1 MKKLLFSI
9 ALIVCAMFFSGC
21 TLTKHLVYFQNIDTV
36 NLAQG
41 EMRPKIKIKPND
53 ELTINVTSITP
64 EAAAPF
70 NFNANS
76 VNAGSYMGSTGS
88 IYTYI
93 VDKDGEINFPVLGKI
108 KVEGKTRPELED
120 YICEQ
125 IQPYFSEQE
134 KPVVKVRISN
144 FKVIVIGAAGPS
156 VINVPNER
164 MSIIEALAKSG
175 DISLYGKKTNIML
188 IREDAKGEKMTA
200 RYNINDANILNS
212 PYYFLEQNDII
223 YVEPHKI
230 QARNAD
236 ISANTFWTSLT
247 SLGMSLATMVVAIT
261 KW

>member
-1 MKKLLFSI
+1 MKKILFCI
-9 ALIVCAMFFSGC
+9 ALVVSAMLFSGC
-21 TLTKHLVYFQNIDTV
+21 TLSKHLVYFQNIDSV

-41 EMRPKIKIKPND
+41 EMRPKIKVKPND

-70 NFNANS
+70 NMNTVNIGNAQN
-76 VNAGSYMGSTGS
+76 NQ
-88 IYTYI
+88 IYGYT
-93 VDKDGEINFPVLGKI
+93 VDKDGMINFPVLGKI
-108 KVEGKTRPELED
+108 KVQGLTRSEVED
-120 YICEQ
+120 TLTTL
-125 IQPYFSEQE
+125 IQPYFSAKE
-134 KPVVKVRISN
+134 KPIVKVRISN
-144 FKVIVIGAAGPS
+144 FKVVVIGAAGPS
-156 VINVPNER
+156 VVNVQNER
-164 MSIIEALAKSG
+164 MSIIEALAQSG

-188 IREDAKGEKMTA
+188 IREQPNGEKITA

-236 ISANTFWTSLT
+236 ISANLFWTQLT
-247 SLGMSLATMVVAIT
+247 SLGMSLATMAIAIS